1 MDAAFPTA
9 LPASPRALRYG
20 ENPQQ
25 RAVLVP
31 IASDDPLALGRFAQC
46 LGPTMSYTDWLD
58 ADAALYCRCQIAD
71 GRCACTVAKHA
82 IACGAAVGD
91 DRLAVLRRAWDGDAL
106 AALGSFV
113 AVTDP
118 VDEAAAAALLG
129 GGRVVRGL
137 LAPAVGDGALHALGR
152 RTNLRVLVNPALT
165 APAAAGGW
173 EWRTIRGAWLGQEV
187 A

>member
-46 LGPTMSYTDWLD
+46 LGPTMSYTNWLD

-71 GRCACTVAKHA
+71 G
-82 IACGAAVGD
+82 
-91 DRLAVLRRAWDGDAL
+91 
-106 AALGSFV
+106 
-113 AVTDP
+113 
-118 VDEAAAAALLG
+118 
-129 GGRVVRGL
+129 
-137 LAPAVGDGALHALGR
+137 
-152 RTNLRVLVNPALT
+152 
-165 APAAAGGW
+165 
-173 EWRTIRGAWLGQEV
+173 AWLGQEV
-187 A
+187 ADARLGEADLEVVSRRAPTAAEWADLRFAWA